1 VIKRKGLDTVRV
13 EEAEVSD
20 LKKIAHF
27 DRLVNL
33 AMKPAVSWEAME
45 DQPQAFA
52 LLREYTTSKR
62 VLSASPNNAI
72 AGIVSLL
79 LSAATNRGN
88 PQDLANECYQRIQ
101 AWLDD
106 QFFTLSL
113 SEPINA
119 APLIPSC
126 LSRRDQVQHLV
137 HCEARFA
144 DDRDQQRKRIRRH
157 EPTAAECPRFRASC
171 PKRAP
176 GYSHGFARIEPRL
189 DLPWSDWSLLELC
202 AVAGITKTHLEH
214 AFGTRPGEG
223 DEAINRLAGGINR
236 LNEIRARLGCRQCGL
251 RLDFGNSFTVLDA
264 AYRATVTLPC
274 KCGHPSVYFN
284 HCSGCHEIIDSR
296 DSHLKD
302 DDNYYVCI
310 TCGSGK
316 DVEEAGRMC
325 PKCGAG
331 ESLKGA
337 GRKKR
342 CSVKDCNHEVE
353 LPRWARRVRVAP
365 TPKRANAVDPF

>member
-1 VIKRKGLDTVRV
+1 MSELEKVNQ
-13 EEAEVSD
+13 
-20 LKKIAHF
+20 F
-27 DRLVNL
+27 NRLVKT
-33 AMKPAVSWEAME
+33 ATEPAVSWEAME

-52 LLREYTTSKR
+52 ILREYTTSKR
-62 VLSASPNNAI
+62 VLAASPNNAI

-79 LSAATNRGN
+79 LTGSANRGD
-88 PQDLANECYQRIQ
+88 PQRLASDCYQRFQ

-106 QFFTLSL
+106 KFFTLSL

-126 LSRRDQVQHLV
+126 LNLRDQVQDLV

-144 DDRDQQRKRIRRH
+144 ADRDERRVPIRRH
-157 EPTAAECPRFRASC
+157 VPTAAECPRFRGLC

-189 DLPWSDWSLLELC
+189 DLPWSDWSMLELC
-202 AVAGITKTHLEH
+202 AVAGISKTHLEH
-214 AFGTRPGEG
+214 AFGTRQGEG
-223 DEAINRLAGGINR
+223 DEAISRLAGGINR

-284 HCSGCHEIIDSR
+284 HCTGCHGIIDSR

-316 DVEEAGRMC
+316 DVEEAGRVC
-325 PKCGAG
+325 PKCGAT
-331 ESLKGA
+331 ESLAGA

-342 CSVKDCNHEVE
+342 CSVEDCRHEVE
-353 LPRWARRVRVAP
+353 LPLRARRVRVAP
-365 TPKRANAVDPF
+365 TPKRAIVVDPF